1 MALNISYKS
10 VGKKMTMAIL
20 AQLVSL
26 TVAFVLNLIVPKFIT
41 IEEYSYWQ
49 TFALYVSYVGVLH
62 FGLLDGLMLRYSQF
76 DWEEI
81 DKVRLRSQFFTLAS
95 VLLFFSITGVLIS
108 MILDDAISSKLV
120 LLVSIGIIS
129 KNVFTFNSYVFQLT
143 NRIEKYAVLTI
154 IHRLIMGIVIIVL
167 IILKVQNFIWYC
179 CAELCAD
186 FVSFI
191 ITSRWN
197 RSLYWGRIPNINYLL
212 SETTS
217 NVYSGIK
224 LLIANWASMFLIGSA
239 RMVIQWRWDLITFGK
254 VSFAFSLTNLFLSI
268 ITAVSIVFFPTI
280 KRLDNDRLPLL
291 YIRTR
296 GILNK
301 FLFAALILYFPL
313 SYILKLW
320 LPQYSQSIYYLGI
333 LLPIIVFSSKVML
346 LTNNYLKAYRKEGLM
361 LKINIFSVS
370 VSILGFIVSAFVF
383 GSIDLLLVWA
393 LIAII
398 MRSVIS
404 ELVVS
409 NIINVNFKYEYV
421 MEVFMVL
428 GFVLC
433 SSFIH
438 SIALSCLIYTAIYLG
453 YVFVSNKFSC
463 KVQ

>member
-197 RSLYWGRIPNINYLL
+197 RSL
-212 SETTS
+212 
-217 NVYSGIK
+217 
-224 LLIANWASMFLIGSA
+224 
-239 RMVIQWRWDLITFGK
+239 
-254 VSFAFSLTNLFLSI
+254 
-268 ITAVSIVFFPTI
+268 
-280 KRLDNDRLPLL
+280 
-291 YIRTR
+291 
-296 GILNK
+296 
-301 FLFAALILYFPL
+301 
-313 SYILKLW
+313 
-320 LPQYSQSIYYLGI
+320 
-333 LLPIIVFSSKVML
+333 
-346 LTNNYLKAYRKEGLM
+346 
-361 LKINIFSVS
+361 
-370 VSILGFIVSAFVF
+370 
-383 GSIDLLLVWA
+383 
-393 LIAII
+393 
-398 MRSVIS
+398 
-404 ELVVS
+404 
-409 NIINVNFKYEYV
+409 
-421 MEVFMVL
+421 
-428 GFVLC
+428 
-433 SSFIH
+433 
-438 SIALSCLIYTAIYLG
+438 
-453 YVFVSNKFSC
+453 
-463 KVQ
+463 